1 MRTSVLLAMGLLYIV
16 WGSTYL
22 AIRVTVET
30 MSPLVSGG
38 VRFLLAG
45 ALMLTLLAAL
55 GRLGARP
62 SAREIRGSLI
72 TGVWIIMGGV
82 GVVTITE
89 AHVASN
95 LTAVLASTTSLWVV
109 GYRALGGERIGR
121 GAIAGAV
128 IGVVGVVVLLSPG
141 GSSAHSPWLLLAVLA
156 SLFWS
161 TGSFYGRR
169 IAQPADPFV
178 GAVIQ
183 MFAAGTVMTVAGVVV
198 DGPGAL
204 DLTTASAHSLLAL
217 AYLVVAG
224 AAAFSA
230 YVWALRNLPISTVV
244 SHQYVNPAVAVLLGA
259 LLLGESLDA
268 SSIVGAVLVIAA
280 VFATV
285 RSDASPSPVTDELAA
300 GESA

>member
-1 MRTSVLLAMGLLYIV
+1 MGLLYIV

-30 MSPLVSGG
+30 MQPLVSGG

-45 ALMLTLLAAL
+45 TLTLGVLAAL
-55 GRLGARP
+55 GRLGTRP
-62 SAREIRGSLI
+62 SWPEIRGSALI
-72 TGVWIIMGGV
+72 GIWILMGGV
-82 GVVTITE
+82 GVVTLAET
-89 AHVASN
+89 HVPSN
-95 LTAVLASTTSLWVV
+95 LAAVLASTTSLWVV

-121 GAIAGAV
+121 GTIAGAI
-128 IGVVGVVVLLSPG
+128 IGVVGVIVLLSPG
-141 GSSAHSPWLLLAVLA
+141 GSGTHSPWLLVAVLA

-169 IAQPADPFV
+169 LAQPADPFV
-178 GAVIQ
+178 GAVVQ
-183 MFAAGTVMTVAGVVV
+183 MLSAGAVMTVVGVVL
-198 DGPGAL
+198 DGAGSL
-204 DLTTASAHSLLAL
+204 DPSRASAHSLLAL

-230 YVWALRNLPISTVV
+230 YVWALRHLPISTVV

-268 SSIVGAVLVIAA
+268 SSLAGAVLVIAA

-285 RSDASPSPVTDELAA
+285 RSDASPAPVAA
-300 GESA
+300 D

>member
-1 MRTSVLLAMGLLYIV
+1 MRASVLLAMGLLYIV

-22 AIRVTVET
+22 AIRVSVET
-30 MSPLVSGG
+30 MHPLTSGG
-38 VRFLLAG
+38 VRFLIAG
-45 ALMLTLLAAL
+45 GLTLAVLAAL
-55 GRLGARP
+55 GRLGPRP
-62 SAREIRGSLI
+62 SAPEVRGAALAGIWILI
-72 TGVWIIMGGV
+72 GGV

-89 AHVASN
+89 THVASH

-128 IGVVGVVVLLSPG
+128 IGIVGVIVLLSPG
-141 GSSAHSPWLLLAVLA
+141 GAGSDDPWLLLALVA

-169 IAQPADPFV
+169 LTQPADPFV

-183 MFAAGTVMTVAGVVV
+183 MLCAGAVMTVVGV
-198 DGPGAL
+198 AL
-204 DLTTASAHSLLAL
+204 DGVDSLDPTAASGRSLLAL
-217 AYLVVAG
+217 AYLAVAG

-230 YVWALRNLPISTVV
+230 YVWALKHLSISTVV

-259 LLLGESLDA
+259 IILGESLGV
-268 SSIVGAVLVIAA
+268 STLIGATLVIAA

-285 RSDASPSPVTDELAA
+285 RSDATPAPCTEELVP
-300 GESA
+300 G

>member
-22 AIRVTVET
+22 AIRVSVET
-30 MSPLVSGG
+30 MQPLVSGG

-45 ALMLTLLAAL
+45 TLTLGVLAAL
-55 GRLGARP
+55 GRLGPRP
-62 SAREIRGSLI
+62 AASEIRGATLG
-72 TGVWIIMGGV
+72 GVWILMGGV
-82 GVVTITE
+82 GVITLAE
-89 AHVASN
+89 SHVPSN
-95 LTAVLASTTSLWVV
+95 LAAVLASTTSLWVV
-109 GYRALGGERIGR
+109 GYRALAGERIGR
-121 GAIAGAV
+121 GAIAGAI
-128 IGVVGVVVLLSPG
+128 IGLVGVIVLLSPG
-141 GSSAHSPWLLLAVLA
+141 GSGTHSPWLLVAVLA

-169 IAQPADPFV
+169 MTQPADPFV

-183 MFAAGTVMTVAGVVV
+183 MFSAGTVMTVVGVVL
-198 DGPGAL
+198 DGADSL
-204 DLTTASAHSLLAL
+204 DPTAPSTHSLLAL
-217 AYLVVAG
+217 GYLVVAG

-259 LLLGESLDA
+259 VLLGESLDA
-268 SSIVGAVLVIAA
+268 SSIIGAALVIAA

-285 RSDASPSPVTDELAA
+285 RSDASPAPI
-300 GESA
+300 

>member
-22 AIRVTVET
+22 AIRVSVET
-30 MSPLVSGG
+30 MQPLVSGG

-45 ALMLTLLAAL
+45 TLTLGVLAAL
-55 GRLGARP
+55 GRLGPRP
-62 SAREIRGSLI
+62 AASEIRGATLG
-72 TGVWIIMGGV
+72 GVWILMGGV
-82 GVVTITE
+82 GVITLAE
-89 AHVASN
+89 SHVPSN
-95 LTAVLASTTSLWVV
+95 LAAVLASTTSLWVV
-109 GYRALGGERIGR
+109 GYRALAGERIGR
-121 GAIAGAV
+121 GAIAGAI
-128 IGVVGVVVLLSPG
+128 IGLVGVIVLLSPG
-141 GSSAHSPWLLLAVLA
+141 GSGTHSPWLLVAVLA

-169 IAQPADPFV
+169 MTQPADPFV

-183 MFAAGTVMTVAGVVV
+183 MLSAGTVMTVVGVVL
-198 DGPGAL
+198 DGADSL
-204 DLTTASAHSLLAL
+204 DPTAPSTHSLLAL
-217 AYLVVAG
+217 GYLVVAG

-259 LLLGESLDA
+259 VLLGESLDA
-268 SSIVGAVLVIAA
+268 SSIIGAALVIAA

-285 RSDASPSPVTDELAA
+285 RSDASPAPIAEEVVPEPRR
-300 GESA
+300 